1 MFKSETLV
9 ETRPLEIGET
19 DSKDVVSSEGKIL
32 GKMTG
37 VWINTSNW
45 NVEHLIVEMDKNTAE
60 MLDLKKKM
68 LRSTK
73 TALPVRYVGV
83 ISDVVKLNSTIE
95 ELSGALT
102 ESKV

>member
-1 MFKSETLV
+1 MSKSEILA

-19 DSKDVVSSEGKIL
+19 DNKDVVSSDGKIL

-37 VWINTSNW
+37 MWINTTNW

-60 MLDLKKKM
+60 KLDLKKKM

-73 TALPVRYVGV
+73 TALPVRYVEV
-83 ISDVVKLNSTIE
+83 VSDVVKLNSTLE
-95 ELSGALT
+95 ELSGSLT

>member
-1 MFKSETLV
+1 MSKSEILA

-19 DSKDVVSSEGKIL
+19 DTKDVVSSDGKIL

-37 VWINTSNW
+37 MWINTTNW

-60 MLDLKKKM
+60 KLDLKKKM

-73 TALPVRYVGV
+73 TALPVRYVEV
-83 ISDVVKLNSTIE
+83 VSDVVKLNSTLE
-95 ELSGALT
+95 ELSGSLT